1 MMKDKIYG
9 VRDPYGNRPL
19 CIGKIVPLT
28 MGNRKQEHHKNLTAE
43 GYVISSESC
52 GFLSIGARYVR
63 EVEPGEIVEMTK
75 DGIRTIDIVE
85 RPDNKKQAFCIFE
98 YVYFARSDSIFE
110 GQMVYSVRLQ
120 CGRQLAR
127 EEFVDADI
135 VSSVPES
142 GTAAAHGFAREV
154 SNHSYIKLKMVW
166 NIFQSSQT
174 GLHFAEVLCKNRY
187 VGRTFIQP
195 STRLRQLGVAKKF
208 GALSEN
214 VAGKRLILIDD
225 SIVRGNTI
233 GPIIKL
239 LRDAGATEVHI
250 RIASPPLQYPCYM
263 GINIPTRE
271 ELIANKLN
279 AKELANYVGNQS
291 FGLIA
296 SYFLNIHNY

>member
-1 MMKDKIYG
+1 ME
-9 VRDPYGNRPL
+9 L
-19 CIGKIVPLT
+19 
-28 MGNRKQEHHKNLTAE
+28 
-43 GYVISSESC
+43 
-52 GFLSIGARYVR
+52 
-63 EVEPGEIVEMTK
+63 TK
-75 DGIRTIDIVE
+75 DGIRTVDIVG
-85 RPDNKKQAFCIFE
+85 RPENKIQAFCIFE

-127 EEFVDADI
+127 EAYVEADI

-142 GTAAAHGFAREV
+142 GTAAAHGYARE
-154 SNHSYIKLKMVW
+154 S
-166 NIFQSSQT
+166 
-174 GLHFAEVLCKNRY
+174 GLNFAEVLCKNRY

-250 RIASPPLQYPCYM
+250 RIASPPLLYPCYM

-271 ELIANKLN
+271 ELIGNKLN
-279 AKELANYVGNQS
+279 KDELAKYVGADS
-291 FGLIA
+291 LAYLSVEGLEMA
-296 SYFLNIHNY
+296 VRQNLKTKNPDQVGHCTACLTGKYPETLEDMEW

>member
-1 MMKDKIYG
+1 M
-9 VRDPYGNRPL
+9 
-19 CIGKIVPLT
+19 
-28 MGNRKQEHHKNLTAE
+28 A
-43 GYVISSESC
+43 
-52 GFLSIGARYVR
+52 
-63 EVEPGEIVEMTK
+63 PGEIVELTK
-75 DGIRTIDIVE
+75 DGITTKDIVKLPE
-85 RPDNKKQAFCIFE
+85 MKQTAFCIFE

-127 EEFVDADI
+127 EAFVDADI

-142 GTAAAHGFAREV
+142 GTAAAHGYARE
-154 SNHSYIKLKMVW
+154 S
-166 NIFQSSQT
+166 
-174 GLHFAEVLCKNRY
+174 GLNFAEVLCKNRY

-195 STRLRQLGVAKKF
+195 SHRLRQLGVAKKF

-239 LRDAGATEVHI
+239 LRDAGAKEVHI

-279 AKELANYVGNQS
+279 AEQLAKYVGADSLAYLSVEGLVKAVS
-291 FGLIA
+291 FEYVG
-296 SYFLNIHNY
+296 